1 MNYSWRQ
8 FLAPLI
14 FRVLSVQSVCV
25 VCVYLTSTIPGTGDK
40 IDFIYMGYYYNKMM
54 VIFRSYT
61 YSSAQVGRVYMALKS
76 GAAAGGTIK
85 FCI

>member
-14 FRVLSVQSVCV
+14 FRVLSVQS

-61 YSSAQVGRVYMALKS
+61 YISAQVGRVYMALNS
-76 GAAAGGTIK
+76 GG
-85 FCI
+85 CRRDY